1 MNPGRWKIRKIKKND
16 NKIREKTFQK
26 WESQKCLSLPNQ
38 ARLKNSTFEHIL
50 IQFHYSKS
58 RNSSKRWFKP
68 RNAWRPFYS
77 VTHGTVKNVLLLFV
91 PVVPSEHMGQF
102 PEESRKTRKVFWKPK
117 KDQRGLPM
125 PSGLPLGEATNRQW
139 ARLWRS
145 RDSGMLRIHLWPCRA
160 ITSSLWNHF
169 CKKVFIA
176 FAIKETSHR
185 LVVSAEFS
193 KYRPS
198 SQHDIST

>member
-1 MNPGRWKIRKIKKND
+1 MVENRDIVYILFWD
-16 NKIREKTFQK
+16 
-26 WESQKCLSLPNQ
+26 WS
-38 ARLKNSTFEHIL
+38 HIL
-50 IQFHYSKS
+50 L
-58 RNSSKRWFKP
+58 R
-68 RNAWRPFYS
+68 
-77 VTHGTVKNVLLLFV
+77 LFV
-91 PVVPSEHMGQF
+91 WGYYWKDYSWPLHLQVSQLWIPPTADLKLF

-125 PSGLPLGEATNRQW
+125 PSGLPLREATNRQW

-145 RDSGMLRIHLWPCRA
+145 RDSGMLRIHLWPWRA
-160 ITSSLWNHF
+160 ITSSLWSHF
-169 CKKVFIA
+169 CKKVFTA
-176 FAIKETSHR
+176 FAIKETSDH